1 MQRKR
6 RKKKRFGVFLFL
18 LVVCIGIGIMFVP
31 WAMQPENF
39 REVKNKINGF
49 LYKEDFPDSYNAKS
63 LILVDCSD
71 DEIFVSK
78 NENEPQIPASLAK
91 LFVIEYASTLADLD
105 SIVVADYGAISLT
118 KPGSSVAQIKEKEY
132 FLHNLFAAMLVP
144 SGNDA
149 AYVVADY
156 CGGLLSP
163 QAESC
168 QERVRIF
175 MENLNLHLQ
184 QQGYLDTVLYDPSG
198 FDMEALT
205 TTLDLKE
212 VVYRLLEYSWFREI
226 VSQNTYT
233 ARLGILTREDEEKVE
248 EAMKAVHAEALGS
261 RDFNN
266 ISDGQRQR
274 VLLARAICQEPD
286 IIILDEPTSFL
297 DIKHKLDLLSILRD
311 MAKKK
316 QITVIMSLHEI
327 DLAQKIA
334 DKIICVKG
342 DTISHFGKPEEIF
355 EENMI
360 RELYEI
366 NNGFFDPLFGSIE
379 LPKPE
384 GEAKTFVICGNGTG
398 IPVFRQLQKV
408 HTPFIAGVLYTNDVD
423 YRLARLLA
431 DQVITEKPFMEIS
444 GETFQKAL
452 KAMESCDRV
461 ICTSVPVG
469 SCNKRLGELIE
480 AAKKSRKVQFV

>member
-49 LYKEDFPDSYNAKS
+49 LYKEDFPDSYTAKS

-78 NENEPQIPASLAK
+78 KENEPQIPASLAK

-233 ARLGILTREDEEKVE
+233 ATLPDGSTQIWKNTNAFLDPTSEYYNENVCGIKTGSLSDDYNLIVLYQQHGKEFLICS
-248 EAMKAVHAEALGS
+248 LGS
-261 RDFNN
+261 Q
-266 ISDGQRQR
+266 SDSSRYDD
-274 VLLARAICQEPD
+274 VNF
-286 IIILDEPTSFL
+286 ILKTIDESYYLT
-297 DIKHKLDLLSILRD
+297 
-311 MAKKK
+311 
-316 QITVIMSLHEI
+316 Q
-327 DLAQKIA
+327 
-334 DKIICVKG
+334 
-342 DTISHFGKPEEIF
+342 
-355 EENMI
+355 
-360 RELYEI
+360 
-366 NNGFFDPLFGSIE
+366 
-379 LPKPE
+379 
-384 GEAKTFVICGNGTG
+384 
-398 IPVFRQLQKV
+398 
-408 HTPFIAGVLYTNDVD
+408 
-423 YRLARLLA
+423 
-431 DQVITEKPFMEIS
+431 
-444 GETFQKAL
+444 
-452 KAMESCDRV
+452 
-461 ICTSVPVG
+461 
-469 SCNKRLGELIE
+469 
-480 AAKKSRKVQFV
+480 

>member
-49 LYKEDFPDSYNAKS
+49 LYKEDFPDSYNAK
-63 LILVDCSD
+63 
-71 DEIFVSK
+71 
-78 NENEPQIPASLAK
+78 
-91 LFVIEYASTLADLD
+91 
-105 SIVVADYGAISLT
+105 
-118 KPGSSVAQIKEKEY
+118 
-132 FLHNLFAAMLVP
+132 FAAMLVP

-233 ARLGILTREDEEKVE
+233 ATLPDGSTQIWQNTNAFLDPTSEYYNENVCGIKTGSLSDDYNLIVLYQQHGKEFLICS
-248 EAMKAVHAEALGS
+248 LGS
-261 RDFNN
+261 Q
-266 ISDGQRQR
+266 SDSSRYDD
-274 VLLARAICQEPD
+274 VNF
-286 IIILDEPTSFL
+286 ILKTIDESYYLT
-297 DIKHKLDLLSILRD
+297 
-311 MAKKK
+311 
-316 QITVIMSLHEI
+316 Q
-327 DLAQKIA
+327 
-334 DKIICVKG
+334 
-342 DTISHFGKPEEIF
+342 
-355 EENMI
+355 
-360 RELYEI
+360 
-366 NNGFFDPLFGSIE
+366 
-379 LPKPE
+379 
-384 GEAKTFVICGNGTG
+384 
-398 IPVFRQLQKV
+398 
-408 HTPFIAGVLYTNDVD
+408 
-423 YRLARLLA
+423 
-431 DQVITEKPFMEIS
+431 
-444 GETFQKAL
+444 
-452 KAMESCDRV
+452 
-461 ICTSVPVG
+461 
-469 SCNKRLGELIE
+469 
-480 AAKKSRKVQFV
+480 

>member
-233 ARLGILTREDEEKVE
+233 ATLPDGSTQIWQNTNAFLDPTSEYYNENVCGIKTGSLSDDYNLIVLYQQHRRLLLVMSRNYQEGIRCSSRGLTRSKRNTGALRQYRQSSGMRFILEPESGGKHV
-248 EAMKAVHAEALGS
+248 AV
-261 RDFNN
+261 F
-266 ISDGQRQR
+266 I
-274 VLLARAICQEPD
+274 RAI
-286 IIILDEPTSFL
+286 
-297 DIKHKLDLLSILRD
+297 
-311 MAKKK
+311 K
-316 QITVIMSLHEI
+316 Q
-327 DLAQKIA
+327 
-334 DKIICVKG
+334 
-342 DTISHFGKPEEIF
+342 F
-355 EENMI
+355 
-360 RELYEI
+360 
-366 NNGFFDPLFGSIE
+366 
-379 LPKPE
+379 
-384 GEAKTFVICGNGTG
+384 
-398 IPVFRQLQKV
+398 
-408 HTPFIAGVLYTNDVD
+408 
-423 YRLARLLA
+423 
-431 DQVITEKPFMEIS
+431 
-444 GETFQKAL
+444 
-452 KAMESCDRV
+452 
-461 ICTSVPVG
+461 
-469 SCNKRLGELIE
+469 
-480 AAKKSRKVQFV
+480 

>member
-233 ARLGILTREDEEKVE
+233 ARQTD
-248 EAMKAVHAEALGS
+248 
-261 RDFNN
+261 
-266 ISDGQRQR
+266 
-274 VLLARAICQEPD
+274 
-286 IIILDEPTSFL
+286 TFL
-297 DIKHKLDLLSILRD
+297 F
-311 MAKKK
+311 
-316 QITVIMSLHEI
+316 VP
-327 DLAQKIA
+327 
-334 DKIICVKG
+334 
-342 DTISHFGKPEEIF
+342 SH
-355 EENMI
+355 
-360 RELYEI
+360 
-366 NNGFFDPLFGSIE
+366 
-379 LPKPE
+379 
-384 GEAKTFVICGNGTG
+384 T
-398 IPVFRQLQKV
+398 
-408 HTPFIAGVLYTNDVD
+408 AG
-423 YRLARLLA
+423 A
-431 DQVITEKPFMEIS
+431 P
-444 GETFQKAL
+444 
-452 KAMESCDRV
+452 
-461 ICTSVPVG
+461 
-469 SCNKRLGELIE
+469 
-480 AAKKSRKVQFV
+480 